1 MRTIPEGISAQLAL
15 GVTTLAH
22 VWRIT
27 RRDGEIFGFTDHD
40 RPLAFDGLTCE
51 PALGLSVGA
60 IEKSVGLGVDTASIS
75 GALSSEAITEADL
88 ARGLWDGALVELF
101 RVDWR
106 DPVARVHLFSGRLGE
121 VRRGASVFG
130 GELRGLQAALNKP
143 VGRVFSR
150 YCDAMLGDGRCGV
163 DLETP
168 AYRGDGMVCRV
179 IGTHGFAAIG
189 LDAFEGNWFARGR
202 VVIGDVSA
210 EIATHSIADGEAVF
224 ELLDPLG
231 DAPEIGAPV
240 VVYAGCDKRFQT
252 CRAKFANTANF
263 RGFPRMP
270 GNDLIQSGPIVGQPM
285 DGGSRNS

>member
-75 GALSSEAITEADL
+75 GALSSEAITETDL

-106 DPVARVHLFSGRLGE
+106 EPGARVHLFSGRIGE
-121 VRRGASVFG
+121 VRRGGSVFEA
-130 GELRGLQAALNKP
+130 ELRGLQAALNKP
-143 VGRVFSR
+143 RGRVFSR
-150 YCDAMLGDGRCGV
+150 YCDAMLGDGRCGKDV
-163 DLETP
+163 ET
-168 AYRGDGMVCRV
+168 AAFRGEGVVSRI
-179 IGTHGFAAIG
+179 IGTHAFAATG
-189 LDAFEGNWFARGR
+189 LDAFEEGWFSRGR
-202 VVIGDVSA
+202 VAIGDVSA
-210 EIATHSIADGEAVF
+210 EIAAHSVADGEVIF
-224 ELLDPLG
+224 ELLDVLG
-231 DAPEIGAPV
+231 DALEIGAECV
-240 VVYAGCDKRFQT
+240 AYAGCDKRFQT
-252 CRAKFANTANF
+252 CRTKFENGANF
-263 RGFPRMP
+263 RGFPHMP
-270 GNDLIQSGPIVGQPM
+270 GNDLIQSGPIAGQPM